1 MRLNKSVGLLS
12 MVFSLALVVMLFAVL
27 VLGPQIKGLTAPV
40 VAAGEISYEVPQGS
54 HIGRLARDFEA
65 RGWIKN
71 ADVFRYWY
79 RLQGKANQIQA
90 GEFPLVEGDSV
101 DVLMQRIIAG
111 ETLQHPVSV
120 VEGMRFSDFRVAL
133 NKAQGLVHKTLN
145 WTDQQIMQ
153 EMGAP
158 AMHPEGMFFPD
169 TYLYSKGTTDITILR
184 QAYQRMQSTLNA
196 EWANKS
202 EGLPLKNAYEA
213 LILASIIEKETGVG
227 AERAQIAGVFMRR
240 LQMGMKLQTDPT
252 IIYGMGERYKG
263 NIRRRDILEATPYN
277 TYVIRGLPPT
287 PIALPGAAAIH
298 ATLHPAA
305 GEALYFVAKGDGSHY
320 FSASLEE
327 HNRAVRKYQ
336 LKR

>member
-1 MRLNKSVGLLS
+1 MRLNKSITLLS
-12 MVFSLALVVMLFAVL
+12 LLFTAGLIALLFVVL
-27 VLGPQIKGLTAPV
+27 VIGPQIKGLSAPV
-40 VAAGEISYEVPQGS
+40 VAAGQSSYEVPQGS
-54 HIGRLARDFEA
+54 HIGRLARDFET

-79 RLQGKANQIQA
+79 RFQGKANQIQA
-90 GEFPLVEGDSV
+90 GEFPLLEGDSV
-101 DVLMQRIIAG
+101 DALMQRIVAG
-111 ETLQHPVSV
+111 EALQHPVSV
-120 VEGMRFSDFRVAL
+120 VEGARFSDFRTAL
-133 NKAQGLVHKTLN
+133 NQAEGLVHKTAD
-145 WTDQQIMQ
+145 WTDQQIMT
-153 EMGAP
+153 ELGA
-158 AMHPEGMFFPD
+158 ADLFPEGLFFPD
-169 TYLYSKGTTDITILR
+169 TYFYRKGESDLTILR
-184 QAYQRMQSTLNA
+184 QAYQRMQRTLDA
-196 EWANKS
+196 EWAAKA
-202 EGLPLKNAYEA
+202 EGLPIKSAYEA

-227 AERAQIAGVFMRR
+227 AERAQIAGVFVRR
-240 LQMGMKLQTDPT
+240 LQKGMKLQTDPT

-263 NIRRRDILEATPYN
+263 NIRRRDILEATAYN
-277 TYVIRGLPPT
+277 TYVIKGLPPT